1 MPSIPR
7 PSRRLFRTASAV
19 AATLPLAFAGAA
31 YAAGDHD
38 HDHGHEYPWPTPEPG
53 HPDIPLTV
61 HEHDG
66 EKEIE
71 TLIPMWFSVSNASSF
86 ADRGGFIATA
96 SPGFPGFGAGE
107 HDHGHGHGSEHDHG
121 HDDHG
126 HDEHGHDEHGHEG
139 HEHASFD
146 PNVPISFRFNGTL
159 SSWDGDNYV
168 TESTAAAVQARNTSG
183 PNDYWT
189 QITGTG
195 ISQVNSDNTP
205 GNEVFIGTTDSEGG
219 LHAHV
224 DWFLDGA
231 PANPTAFLME
241 IEVLADGYETS
252 EPLPVL
258 FNYGMDE
265 EAFEDAVYAA
275 AEAYSIPEPG
285 TAVLVGLG
293 LTAVLV
299 GRRRRRA

>member
-1 MPSIPR
+1 MPSPTRHPR
-7 PSRRLFRTASAV
+7 FRFAV
-19 AATLPLAFAGAA
+19 LAAVPLAFAGVAIAA
-31 YAAGDHD
+31 EDHDHD
-38 HDHGHEYPWPTPEPG
+38 HDHGHEYGWPTPDPG

-66 EKEIE
+66 KKEIE
-71 TLIPMWFSVSNASSF
+71 TLIPMWFSVSDASSF

-121 HDDHG
+121 HDDH
-126 HDEHGHDEHGHEG
+126 DHGHDDHGHDDHGHEG

-146 PNVPISFRFNGTL
+146 PNVPISFNFKGTL
-159 SSWDGDNYV
+159 SSWNGSEFV
-168 TESTAAAVQARNTSG
+168 TEDTAGVQARNTSG

-189 QITGTG
+189 EINGTS
-195 ISQVNSDNTP
+195 ISSVNSDNTP
-205 GNEVFIGTTDSEGG
+205 GDEVFIGTTDSEGG

-241 IEVLADGYETS
+241 IEILADGYETS

-265 EAFEDAVYAA
+265 EAFEDAVYAV
-275 AEAYSIPEPG
+275 AEAYNIPEPG
-285 TAVLVGLG
+285 TAVLMGLG
-293 LTAVLV
+293 LTAVLA